1 MAVVLAI
8 DTGSMPGGMARRLQ
22 RELAGHEIVRAES
35 YDEALATIDRR
46 LPDLVLFPVF
56 FSASEEAAM
65 LARLRGLSSADQV
78 SVLRIPLLASAA
90 LSRQGAKPRWFFWF
104 KPLADGVGAAFES
117 PVRPAGVDV
126 PPFGLVPTSPGR
138 FDPAAVTRVI
148 EAPVRSATRLPTAL
162 LPNSLR
168 AFASREWASQ
178 LLSKVTWRRPPV
190 VPTLLRRLS
199 EGEVSAPPLFE
210 SAADPLPAVE
220 IAAASPPV
228 AEDRAPQSSE
238 DIAPVAVTVPQPVKR
253 RAAPAPPMLTH
264 MPRPSASPAM
274 RRLRSIP
281 QRVWLSGI
289 AAVILIGVGVALVD
303 DDAVAARLL
312 SADPQTGIAELHSVP
327 NGSEVWADGKK
338 IGVTPLDALLSVGQH
353 QIELRYEKAT

>member
-312 SADPQTGIAELHSVP
+312 SADPQTGDRRTAFGPERI
-327 NGSEVWADGKK
+327 
-338 IGVTPLDALLSVGQH
+338 
-353 QIELRYEKAT
+353 